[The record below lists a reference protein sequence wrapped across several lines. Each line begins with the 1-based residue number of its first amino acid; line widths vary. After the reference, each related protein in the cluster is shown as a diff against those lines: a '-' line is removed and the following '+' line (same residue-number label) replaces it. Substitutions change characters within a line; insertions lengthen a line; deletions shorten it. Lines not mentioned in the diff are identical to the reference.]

1 VVAID
6 FLVNK
11 KDIRDVQVGERA
23 LAPLAK
29 GHVRLAISRVALTA
43 NNVTYAASGDA
54 LRYWQFF
61 PSASQPGSHGLVPV
75 WGLAEIVESAVD
87 GLPIG
92 EHVYGFW
99 PMASHLDVLPDRI
112 TGSGF
117 VDAAEHRAD
126 LPEIYNAYVRMTGPM
141 AALDADMRARLALL
155 FPLYITSF
163 LLDDFLQESA
173 WFEADELVLTSAS
186 SKTAIGLAKLTA
198 KRKTRPQV
206 VGLTSPANKE
216 FVQSLGCYDKVV
228 LYDDIDREL
237 GANSAM
243 IVDLA
248 GNTQVRG
255 ALHLRY
261 SDKLLYSCAVG
272 TSHWDQ
278 FRPTE
283 PVPAGPKPVFFFAPA
298 QAKKRRKEW
307 GGEKLRQVM
316 FERWHELALDSKSW
330 LQVRSVSGA
339 ADVIGAWSEVAQGQV
354 SPAQGIMLKLGA
366 G

>member
-1 VVAID
+1 MAVD
-6 FLVNK
+6 FLVDK
-11 KDIRDVQVGERA
+11 KDIRDVRAGERV

-29 GHVRLAISRVALTA
+29 GHIRLAISRVALTA

-61 PSASQPGSHGLVPV
+61 PCALQADSHGLVPV
-75 WGLAEIVESAVD
+75 WGVAEIVESTID
-87 GLPIG
+87 DLPIG
-92 EHVYGFW
+92 EQVYGFW

-112 TGSGF
+112 TGNGF
-117 VDAAEHRAD
+117 VDAAEHRAE

-141 AALDADMRARLALL
+141 AALDDDMRARLALL

-173 WFEADELVLTSAS
+173 WFEANELVLTSAS

-206 VGLTSPANKE
+206 VGLTSATNKE

-228 LYDDIDREL
+228 LYDDIDSEL
-237 GANSAM
+237 GVNSAM

-248 GNTQVRG
+248 GNTQVRA

-261 SDKLLYSCAVG
+261 ADRLLYSCAVG

-278 FRPTE
+278 FKPTE
-283 PVPAGPKPVFFFAPA
+283 SVPSGPKPVFFFAPA

-316 FERWHELALDSKSW
+316 FECWHEMALDSKTW

-339 ADVIGAWSEVAQGQV
+339 ADIIEAWSAVAQGQV
-354 SPAQGIMLKLGA
+354 SPAQGIMLELSA